1 MGELISYTIK
11 GAVLLSVM
19 YAVYMLSMSRMKCA
33 GLRRAALLTIY
44 TAAIM
49 LPLFPGL
56 SMLRE
61 DVEATLPQ
69 AIQST
74 MPSEGFSG
82 DSHDLY
88 DITVSI
94 AIAGIVVNAV
104 YFIICTAV
112 MSYYHLHSHKR
123 TINGMNVRIMDNARI
138 SPFCFCRTI
147 YINREDFNKGDAM
160 ILSHEMS
167 HARHFHFIDLI
178 IGRVVTI
185 MQWWNPLAWMMMK
198 ELHQVHEFQADKD
211 VIDNGFDATK
221 YQYMLVTMA
230 VGRSNLPLGSSMG
243 HSRLKNRLKMIN
255 RKESPKGARIAMILM
270 IPAVAL
276 SCSLLTTDAFAGM
289 LHSVSNT
296 ENIFFEAH
304 EETDSIQNAALQ
316 DEENEKIPVIM
327 IDGKLSSYKELQSI
341 QVDRIQNITM
351 IKNSMPEY
359 PNGLVVVEL
368 KKPGEI
374 IKDNESSG
382 DTISIRN

>member
-1 MGELISYTIK
+1 MGEMISYSIK

-19 YAVYMLSMSRMKCA
+19 FAVYMLSMSRMKCA

-61 DVEATLPQ
+61 GAEATLPQ
-69 AIQST
+69 SVTTT
-74 MPSEGFSG
+74 MHYGGFAGNSY
-82 DSHDLY
+82 HLY
-88 DITVSI
+88 DIVVGI
-94 AIAGIVVNAV
+94 AIAGIAV
-104 YFIICTAV
+104 SAAYFMVCAAV
-112 MSYYHLHSHKR
+112 MSFYHFNSHKK
-123 TINGMNVRIMDNARI
+123 TINGMNVRVMENTRI

-147 YINREDFNKGDAM
+147 YINREDFNKGNAM

-178 IGRVVTI
+178 IGRAVAI

-255 RKESPKGARIAMILM
+255 REESPKAARISLLLM
-270 IPAVAL
+270 IPAVVL
-276 SCSLLTTDAFAGM
+276 SCSLLASDAFAGM
-289 LHSVSNT
+289 LDSVSNT
-296 ENIFFEAH
+296 ENIFFTNH
-304 EETDSIQNAALQ
+304 EGTDSIQNTASQ
-316 DEENEKIPVIM
+316 NEETEKTPVIM
-327 IDGKLSSYKELQSI
+327 IDGKKSSYNELQAI
-341 QVDRIQNITM
+341 QMDRIKNISV
-351 IKNSMPEY
+351 IKTAMPEY
-359 PNGLVVVEL
+359 PDGLVVVEL

-374 IKDNESSG
+374 TDNNELSG
-382 DTISIRN
+382 DKISIHN

>member
-61 DVEATLPQ
+61 GVEATLPQ
-69 AIQST
+69 ATTIT
-74 MPSEGFSG
+74 IPSEDFTGNSYN
-82 DSHDLY
+82 LY
-88 DITVSI
+88 HIVVGI
-94 AIAGIVVNAV
+94 AIAGIAV
-104 YFIICTAV
+104 SAAYFTACAAV
-112 MSYYHLHSHKR
+112 MSFYHFNSQKK
-123 TINGMNVRIMDNARI
+123 TINEMNVRVMDNARI

-178 IGRVVTI
+178 VGRIVAI
-185 MQWWNPLAWMMMK
+185 MQWWNPLARMMMK
-198 ELHQVHEFQADKD
+198 ELHQVHEFQADED

-221 YQYMLVTMA
+221 YQYMLVAMA
-230 VGRSNLPLGSSMG
+230 VGRSNLPLGNSMG

>member
-1 MGELISYTIK
+1 MGELISYSIK

-44 TAAIM
+44 IAAIL
-49 LPLFPGL
+49 LPLFLGL
-56 SMLRE
+56 SMPQE
-61 DVEATLPQ
+61 SAEAALHP
-69 AIQST
+69 AGQST
-74 MPSEGFSG
+74 VPSERFHV
-82 DSHDLY
+82 DTY
-88 DITVSI
+88 DIYDIVVGI
-94 AIAGIVVNAV
+94 AIAGIAV
-104 YFIICTAV
+104 SAIYFIICTAV

-123 TINGMNVRIMDNARI
+123 TINGMNVRVMDNTLI
-138 SPFCFCRTI
+138 SPFCFGRTI
-147 YINREDFNKGDAM
+147 YISHEDFDKGDAM

-178 IGRVVTI
+178 VGRVVKI

-255 RKESPKGARIAMILM
+255 REESPKAARISLLLM
-270 IPAVAL
+270 IPAVVL
-276 SCSLLTTDAFAGM
+276 SCSLLASDAFAGM
-289 LHSVSNT
+289 LDSVSNT
-296 ENIFFEAH
+296 ENIFFTNH
-304 EETDSIQNAALQ
+304 EGTDSIQNTASQ
-316 DEENEKIPVIM
+316 NEETEKTPVIM
-327 IDGKLSSYKELQSI
+327 IDGKKSSYNELQAI
-341 QVDRIQNITM
+341 QMDRIKNISV
-351 IKNSMPEY
+351 IKTAMPEY
-359 PNGLVVVEL
+359 PDGLVVVEL

-374 IKDNESSG
+374 TDNNESSG
-382 DTISIRN
+382 DKISIHN